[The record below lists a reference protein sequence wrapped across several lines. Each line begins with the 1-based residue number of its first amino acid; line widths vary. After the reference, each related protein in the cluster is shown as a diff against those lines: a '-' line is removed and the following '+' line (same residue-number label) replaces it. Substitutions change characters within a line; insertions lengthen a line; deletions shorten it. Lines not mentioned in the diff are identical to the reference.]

1 MGFEARSDFLP
12 PPSSEPMQIKGLPSW
27 ALDITLFPSGKS
39 PFSQYP
45 LSAGWSLQGTVLCAS
60 SIHFITRLLYN
71 VDGRLGL
78 GPGPQW
84 VSVDMKTFRN
94 IETGR
99 NTLPADLS

>member
-1 MGFEARSDFLP
+1 MTGDVIELHVLRDNSWGETH
-12 PPSSEPMQIKGLPSW
+12 SSS
-27 ALDITLFPSGKS
+27 FPSGKS

-84 VSVDMKTFRN
+84 VSVDMKTFGN

>member
-1 MGFEARSDFLP
+1 
-12 PPSSEPMQIKGLPSW
+12 MQIKGLPSW
-27 ALDITLFPSGKS
+27 ALDVTLFPSGKP

-60 SIHFITRLLYN
+60 SVRFITQLLYN

-84 VSVDMKTFRN
+84 VSTDMKTFGS
-94 IETGR
+94 IDTGR
-99 NTLPADLS
+99 NMLPADLS